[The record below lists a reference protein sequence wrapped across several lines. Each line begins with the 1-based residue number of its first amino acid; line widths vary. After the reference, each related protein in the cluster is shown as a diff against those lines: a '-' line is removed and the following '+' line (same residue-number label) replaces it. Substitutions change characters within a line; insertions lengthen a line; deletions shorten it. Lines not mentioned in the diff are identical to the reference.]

1 MKGTINGLT
10 IRNISV
16 SCLSAAICFALI
28 ACGGGGS
35 ENRVDTNDVLSDLA
49 HKVILDDYQ
58 QLLDRGLD
66 LEGAIDTLSGDIT
79 SANVENAR
87 EAWRAAREPWESSE
101 GFLYGPVDTEGIDPS
116 IDSWPVDTSG
126 IEAVIGSGEE
136 IDTQYAAHLDGT
148 LKGYHTMEYLLF
160 TIGGGSVTADETAA
174 YLAADPRLVQ
184 YLKAIIVDFN
194 AQVGKLVVFWSPGES
209 DYAGE
214 LAAAGQGSSV
224 YPTLKAGLE
233 EVVNGILGIAH
244 EVGNEKLNV
253 PFSEQDPVF
262 VESRF
267 SANSIT
273 DFTNNILSIDK
284 IYFGRNG
291 SLSLSDIVEDINPP
305 VNDDVRKAIDEAVE
319 AINDIPE
326 PFNESL
332 LDPALAPV
340 IQNAIDKVV
349 ELRLVLENEVYPI
362 MFPGG
367 NKPPVDET

>member
-1 MKGTINGLT
+1 MLNQLKSFIKPGFLL
-10 IRNISV
+10 
-16 SCLSAAICFALI
+16 CAAIAFTILS
-28 ACGGGGS
+28 CGGTDS
-35 ENRVDTNDVLSDLA
+35 ENRVDTNAVLDDLA
-49 HKVILDDYQ
+49 HKVILNDYE
-58 QLLDRGLD
+58 QLQARGQD
-66 LEGAIDTLSGDIT
+66 LETAIDTLSADIT
-79 SANVENAR
+79 PENVENAR
-87 EAWRAAREPWESSE
+87 KAWRAAREPWESSE
-101 GFLYGPVDTEGIDPS
+101 GFLFGPVDTEAIDPS

-126 IEAVIGSGEE
+126 IEAIIAGSNE
-136 IDTQYAAHLDGT
+136 IDAQYVAQLDGT

-160 TIGGGSVTADETAA
+160 TIGGDSVTAEDTAD
-174 YLAADPRLVQ
+174 YLASDPRLVQ
-184 YLKAIIVDFN
+184 FLHAIIVDFN

-214 LAAAGQGSSV
+214 LATAGEGSDV

-244 EVGNEKLNV
+244 EVGNEKLAI
-253 PFSEQDPVF
+253 PFDDQDPVF

-267 SANSIT
+267 SSNSIT

-291 SLSLSDIVEDINPP
+291 SLSLSDIVKDINAP
-305 VNDDVRKAIDEAVE
+305 VNDDVRKAIDEAIQ

-326 PFNESL
+326 PFNVSV
-332 LDPALAPV
+332 LDPDLAPV
-340 IQNAIDKVV
+340 IQNAIDKVN

>member
-1 MKGTINGLT
+1 LKGIITDIKAG
-10 IRNISV
+10 IRLLMIIPALLSWAFL
-16 SCLSAAICFALI
+16 SC
-28 ACGGGGS
+28 GGGS
-35 ENRVDTNDVLSDLA
+35 EDRVPTNDVLNDIA
-49 HKVILDDYQ
+49 HLVILDTYE
-58 QLLDRGLD
+58 QLLARGQD
-66 LEGAIDTLSGDIT
+66 LGAAIDVLSADIT
-79 SANVENAR
+79 AGNVENAR

-116 IDSWPVDTSG
+116 IDSWPVDTAG
-126 IEAVIGSGEE
+126 IEAVISSGDE
-136 IDTQYAAHLDGT
+136 INPEYAALLDGT

-160 TIGGGSVTADETAA
+160 TAGGGPATAEESAQ
-174 YLAADPRLVQ
+174 YLASDPRLVD
-184 YLKAIIVDFN
+184 YLRAMIIDFN

-209 DYAGE
+209 NYAGE
-214 LAAAGQGSSV
+214 LSGAGEGSTV
-224 YPTLKAGLE
+224 YPTLKAGLA

-253 PFSEQDPVF
+253 PFSDQDPVF

-267 SANSIT
+267 SSNSIT

-291 SLSLSDIVEDINPP
+291 SLALDDVVEDIDAP
-305 VNDDVRKAIDEAVE
+305 VNDHVRAAIDEAII
-319 AINDIPE
+319 AINEIPE

-332 LDPALAPV
+332 LDPAQAGV
-340 IQNAIDKVV
+340 IRNAIDKVV
-349 ELRLVLENEVYPI
+349 ALRLVLENEVYPI